1 MAYVIS
7 SGELA
12 GLEKRETPRV
22 GSLSFSPTYTATYGE
37 IWKAQPQVRTV
48 VDFLARNLAQIG
60 LHLFRRVSDTDRE
73 RVTDHPLAK
82 LIGRPNPRMTQYRFV
97 DSLVHDVGI
106 YDVACFAKLKADDG
120 SRSLFRLPPAMLSPI
135 GESWLDLEGVKLK
148 GTRGSREF
156 ALDDV
161 LLFRGY
167 SPTGV
172 WGTPPM
178 ETLRQILLES
188 WNASTYR
195 SQLWSNGAR
204 FAGIIERPK
213 EAKWSPT
220 AREQFRGDWNGL
232 YTGDGPGAGG
242 TPILEDGMKF
252 VPNAITPQQA
262 EYTAARKLTREEAA
276 AAYHVPLPMVGILE
290 HATFSNIKEQHQQ
303 LYQDCLGPWL
313 VMLQQ
318 ELVLQLV
325 PDFTGTDEMYFE
337 FNLDAKMRGSFEEQ
351 AGVMQTMVGGPVMT
365 RNEGRARLNLPRLEG
380 GDELIVPMN
389 VITGGQASPT
399 DSAPKAAAVAQV
411 LHDASVPAAVTGPV
425 LVAADPWSQLPD
437 SHPDRAKQCRVCGTI
452 WISKTYAQGCELKH
466 TRNDQAE
473 RDELAQAITISI
485 EGR

>member
-7 SGELA
+7 AGELA
-12 GLEKRETPRV
+12 GLERREVPKV
-22 GSLSFSPTYTATYGE
+22 GKLTFSDSYTATYGE
-37 IWKAQPQVRTV
+37 IWRTQPQVRTV

-60 LHLFRRVSDTDRE
+60 LHLFERVSDTDRK

-82 LIGRPNPRMTQYRFV
+82 LMSRPNPRMTQYKFV
-97 DSLVHDVGI
+97 DTLVHDVGI
-106 YDVACFAKLKADDG
+106 YDVGCFAKLKAEDG
-120 SRSLFRLPPAMLSPI
+120 SRALFRLPPSMLSPI
-135 GESWLDLEGVKLK
+135 GDSWLDLDGVKLK
-148 GTRGSREF
+148 GSRGERKF
-156 ALDDV
+156 KLDDV

-188 WNASTYR
+188 WNAGIYR
-195 SQLWSNGAR
+195 QQLWSNGAR
-204 FAGIIERPK
+204 FAGIIERPPG
-213 EAKWSPT
+213 AKWSPR
-220 AREQFRGDWNGL
+220 AREDFRGDWNGL

-318 ELVLQLV
+318 ELELQLI
-325 PDFTGTDEMYFE
+325 PDYNAEGMYFE
-337 FNLDAKMRGSFEEQ
+337 FNLAEKMRGTFEEQ
-351 AGVMQTMVGGPVMT
+351 AGVMQTMVGGPIMT
-365 RNEGRARLNLPRLEG
+365 RNEGRARINLPWIEG
-380 GDELIVPMN
+380 GDELIVPLN
-389 VITGGQASPT
+389 VVAGGQASPT
-399 DSAPKAAAVAQV
+399 DSAPKAAVAGSA
-411 LHDASVPAAVTGPV
+411 HDASVPAAAVTGPIIER
-425 LVAADPWSQLPD
+425 ADPWAQLPD
-437 SHPDRAKQCRVCGTI
+437 SHPDRGKQCRVCGTV
-452 WISKTYAQGCELKH
+452 WISKTYAQACELKH
-466 TRNDQAE
+466 IRNDEAE
-473 RDELAQAITISI
+473 RDELATAITDSI